1 MHRRNFLLITHQL
14 YIGLIDA
21 CEPISKLCFD
31 NHWAK
36 DGNLITTPGKEIKY
50 NYGNFLISV
59 ELTVNK
65 FSFKIGL
72 IEYLGVGDDKFRKK
86 K

>member
-1 MHRRNFLLITHQL
+1 MHRRNFLLITQQL

-21 CEPISKLCFD
+21 CEAISKLCFD

-36 DGNLITTPGKEIKY
+36 DGNLITTPGIEIKY

-59 ELTVNK
+59 ELTDSK
-65 FSFKIGL
+65 FNFKIVL
-72 IEYLGVGDDKFRKK
+72 IVNLGVGNDKFQ
-86 K
+86 